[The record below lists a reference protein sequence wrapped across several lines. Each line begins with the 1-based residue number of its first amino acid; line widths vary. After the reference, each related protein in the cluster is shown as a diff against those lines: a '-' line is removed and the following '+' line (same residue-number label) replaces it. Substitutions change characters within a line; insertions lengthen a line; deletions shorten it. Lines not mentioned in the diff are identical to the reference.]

1 MYSYKPITMTV
12 LSANTIGMANGKVPM
27 EPWLFAGLLASAI
40 FSVLWYGPLTLLKA
54 ANRHL
59 RATIVLAIASA
70 GDVAVAALL
79 LTWTGKL
86 ASAGLALLLT
96 RSTTEELPPASTP
109 TTAAVNQTTVA
120 PETLATLLLSVFL
133 ILLKQEMFPFFK
145 R

>member
-1 MYSYKPITMTV
+1 MSNVSELIR
-12 LSANTIGMANGKVPM
+12 SANPVP
-27 EPWLFAGLLASAI
+27 EPNPLSDDEVNA
-40 FSVLWYGPLTLLKA
+40 VLTLTLTRSGDMDVKE
-54 ANRHL
+54 
-59 RATIVLAIASA
+59 IVTPVEPDKPKWNGWL
-70 GDVAVAALL
+70 VAA
-79 LTWTGKL
+79 
-86 ASAGLALLLT
+86 ASFGVVVLVAGLALLLT